1 MLIIAQEPSQATE
14 KLRRLLDS
22 FGIQSRVFYTNFET
36 DIDKD
41 TISLASSFIYS
52 SEEDYQGKPLFF
64 NDLSVPIYWE
74 LWTLGITTYIFD
86 GQDRRA
92 SVIFRD
98 NLKERTVKQVQWF

>member
-22 FGIQSRVFYTNFET
+22 FGIQLRVFYTNFET

-52 SEEDYQGKPLFF
+52 SEEDYQGKPLFLTICQF
-64 NDLSVPIYWE
+64 LYIGNCGLWGLRPIF
-74 LWTLGITTYIFD
+74 LM
-86 GQDRRA
+86 
-92 SVIFRD
+92 V
-98 NLKERTVKQVQWF
+98 KTVVLVSFFVTI

>member
-36 DIDKD
+36 DLAKG

-64 NDLSVPIYWE
+64 NDLSVPLYSKGTYGQTSPMV
-74 LWTLGITTYIFD
+74 WTRGKSCC
-86 GQDRRA
+86 G
-92 SVIFRD
+92 
-98 NLKERTVKQVQWF
+98 

>member
-36 DIDKD
+36 DVDKD

-52 SEEDYQGKPLFF
+52 SEE
-64 NDLSVPIYWE
+64 
-74 LWTLGITTYIFD
+74 
-86 GQDRRA
+86 
-92 SVIFRD
+92 
-98 NLKERTVKQVQWF
+98 